1 MAMTTL
7 LELSEGQSGFI
18 HKLTMDRLLIQRLN
32 AMGLKRG
39 KKITVLRKAQFKGP
53 FHIMIDTTE
62 LMIREHEA
70 SLIHIN
76 KAPLW
81 NVLPS

>member
-1 MAMTTL
+1 MTTL
-7 LELSEGQSGFI
+7 LELSEGETGII
-18 HKLTMDRLLIQRLN
+18 HKLNMDRLLIQRLN
-32 AMGLKRG
+32 AMGIRRG

-70 SLIHIN
+70 SLIKITPH
-76 KAPLW
+76 PL
-81 NVLPS
+81 

>member
-1 MAMTTL
+1 MTTL
-7 LELSEGQSGFI
+7 LELAEGQSGVI
-18 HKLTMDRLLIQRLN
+18 HKLNMDRLLIQRLN
-32 AMGLKRG
+32 AMGLRRG

-70 SLIHIN
+70 SLINITS
-76 KAPLW
+76 AAL
-81 NVLPS
+81 

>member
-1 MAMTTL
+1 MTTL
-7 LELSEGQSGFI
+7 LELAEGQSGII
-18 HKLTMDRLLIQRLN
+18 HKLNMDRLLIQRLN
-32 AMGLKRG
+32 AMGLRRG

-70 SLIHIN
+70 SLINITS
-76 KAPLW
+76 AA
-81 NVLPS
+81 S

>member
-1 MAMTTL
+1 MTTL
-7 LELSEGQSGFI
+7 LELVEGQSGII
-18 HKLTMDRLLIQRLN
+18 HKLNMDRLLIQRLN
-32 AMGLKRG
+32 AMGLRRG

-70 SLIHIN
+70 SLINITS
-76 KAPLW
+76 AAL
-81 NVLPS
+81 

>member
-1 MAMTTL
+1 MTTL
-7 LELSEGQSGFI
+7 LELAEGQSGII
-18 HKLTMDRLLIQRLN
+18 HKLNMDRLLIQRLN
-32 AMGLKRG
+32 AMGLRRG

-70 SLIHIN
+70 SLINITSG
-76 KAPLW
+76 AG
-81 NVLPS
+81 

>member
-1 MAMTTL
+1 MTTL
-7 LELSEGQSGFI
+7 LELAEGQSGII
-18 HKLTMDRLLIQRLN
+18 HKLNMDRLLIQRLN
-32 AMGLKRG
+32 AMGLRRG

-70 SLIHIN
+70 SLININ
-76 KAPLW
+76 SAAL
-81 NVLPS
+81 

>member
-1 MAMTTL
+1 MTTL
-7 LELSEGQSGFI
+7 LELSEGQTGII
-18 HKLTMDRLLIQRLN
+18 HKLNMDRLLIQRLN
-32 AMGLKRG
+32 AMGIRRG

-70 SLIHIN
+70 SLIKITPH
-76 KAPLW
+76 PL
-81 NVLPS
+81 

>member
-1 MAMTTL
+1 MFMTTL
-7 LELSEGQSGFI
+7 LELSEGQTGNI
-18 HKLTMDRLLIQRLN
+18 HKLNMDRLLIQRLN
-32 AMGLKRG
+32 AMGIRRG

-70 SLIHIN
+70 SLIKITPH
-76 KAPLW
+76 PL
-81 NVLPS
+81 

>member
-1 MAMTTL
+1 MTTL
-7 LELSEGQSGFI
+7 LKLSEGQTGII
-18 HKLTMDRLLIQRLN
+18 HKLNMDRLLIQRLN
-32 AMGLKRG
+32 AMGIRRG

-70 SLIHIN
+70 SLIKITPH
-76 KAPLW
+76 PL
-81 NVLPS
+81 

>member
-1 MAMTTL
+1 MTTL
-7 LELSEGQSGFI
+7 LELAEGQSGII
-18 HKLTMDRLLIQRLN
+18 HKLNMDRLLIQRLN
-32 AMGLKRG
+32 AMGLRRG

-70 SLIHIN
+70 SLINITS
-76 KAPLW
+76 AAA
-81 NVLPS
+81 

>member
-1 MAMTTL
+1 MTTL
-7 LELSEGQSGFI
+7 LELSEGQTGII
-18 HKLTMDRLLIQRLN
+18 HKLNMDRLLIQRLN
-32 AMGLKRG
+32 AMGIRRG

-70 SLIHIN
+70 SLINITSP
-76 KAPLW
+76 AL
-81 NVLPS
+81 

>member
-1 MAMTTL
+1 MTTL
-7 LELSEGQSGFI
+7 LELSEGQTGII
-18 HKLTMDRLLIQRLN
+18 HKLNMDRLLIQRLN
-32 AMGLKRG
+32 AMGIRRG

-70 SLIHIN
+70 SLINITS
-76 KAPLW
+76 AAA
-81 NVLPS
+81 

>member
-1 MAMTTL
+1 MTTL
-7 LELSEGQSGFI
+7 LELTEGQSGII
-18 HKLTMDRLLIQRLN
+18 HKLNMDRLLIQRLN
-32 AMGLKRG
+32 AMGLRRG

-70 SLIHIN
+70 SLINITS
-76 KAPLW
+76 AAL
-81 NVLPS
+81 

>member
-1 MAMTTL
+1 MFMTTL
-7 LELSEGQSGFI
+7 LELSEGQTGII
-18 HKLTMDRLLIQRLN
+18 HKLNMDRLLIQRLN
-32 AMGLKRG
+32 AMGLRRG

-70 SLIHIN
+70 SLIKITPH
-76 KAPLW
+76 PL
-81 NVLPS
+81 

>member
-1 MAMTTL
+1 MTTL
-7 LELSEGQSGFI
+7 LELSEGETGII
-18 HKLTMDRLLIQRLN
+18 HKLNMDRLLIQRLS
-32 AMGLKRG
+32 AMGLRRG

-70 SLIHIN
+70 SLIKITPH
-76 KAPLW
+76 PL
-81 NVLPS
+81 

>member
-1 MAMTTL
+1 MTTL
-7 LELSEGQSGFI
+7 LQLAEGQSGII
-18 HKLTMDRLLIQRLN
+18 HKLNMDRLLIQRLN
-32 AMGLKRG
+32 AMGLRRG

-70 SLIHIN
+70 SLINITS
-76 KAPLW
+76 AAA
-81 NVLPS
+81 